1 MTSYVAGV
9 AITATAGAGI
19 SAISNIVSLV
29 STVKKLTTSEEVK
42 EAIDDLDIEAT
53 VSTIELVCKTHIDG
67 GSDFMLARDFVV
79 KALNKVKFD
88 LETIHV
94 KTKLH
99 KEGYISRW
107 RSLDV
112 TKERRKLARSVKILR
127 SRFRLMWTIA
137 QGPSKKEFINTYD
150 LLYT

>member
-1 MTSYVAGV
+1 MTRKKQTRKN
-9 AITATAGAGI
+9 ILQLLI

-107 RSLDV
+107 RTLDLSI
-112 TKERRKLARSVKILR
+112 ERRKLARSMKVLR

-137 QGPSKKEFINTYD
+137 QGPTKSSLSGYD
-150 LLYT
+150 ILHC